1 MSELELN
8 SVLKYTNNDIESAIR
23 AMEALSLNTSP
34 NDNDFID
41 RRVNQGGVDESHH
54 QSVNSVN

>member
-1 MSELELN
+1 MSELELK

-34 NDNDFID
+34 NDNDFLD
-41 RRVNQGGVDESHH
+41 RRVNECGVDDSHH
-54 QSVNSVN
+54 

>member
-1 MSELELN
+1 MSEMELK

-34 NDNDFID
+34 NDNDFLE
-41 RRVNQGGVDESHH
+41 RRVDEVDEGHH
-54 QSVNSVN
+54 